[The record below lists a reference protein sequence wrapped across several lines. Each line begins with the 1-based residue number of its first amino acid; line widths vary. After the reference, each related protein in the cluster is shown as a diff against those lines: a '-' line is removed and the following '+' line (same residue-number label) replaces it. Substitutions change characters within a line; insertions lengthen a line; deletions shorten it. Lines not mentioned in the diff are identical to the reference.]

1 MEWDKQLQQL
11 SERLN
16 YMRDIFPDKHLE
28 DLSLLG
34 LQLDELR
41 HGIARG
47 TIKAPRE
54 GIESLENLFFFIE
67 CKLEDKL
74 TPMDKVRIVRHPQ
87 RVCLRDIL
95 ENVYD
100 NYTEI
105 GGQDEHTN
113 DPAMLIARAY
123 ITRRR
128 GKKVYNQS
136 VMVIGHEK
144 GHGEEFRN
152 GGSAKPWGNAKA
164 QHYMQVAETE
174 GIPIH
179 AYVFTPGGDPIED
192 YPGAAQQIARNIYEM
207 AGLEVPVVAVF
218 SEGGS
223 GGAEAVSLADKR
235 LMFSHGY
242 YSVISP
248 EGAAAIEGRLKRGE
262 RSSAELIERCA
273 ADLHLTADDNVRFG
287 YIDRVIQ
294 EPVLGARPYHF
305 EFFRS
310 IRQEVIRATDE
321 VVLSVRGSASLRAM
335 ALRGLRDREINLDDM
350 YVRWNLSKKARRRL
364 VEKRQKHFLKLSE
377 GTYFSGRS
385 WWKRV
390 TDEWSAKCSEMYNKL
405 KHDLY
410 LSKRRSVSN
419 ALEEANAEL
428 DMLKFRLTAPWR
440 RMRNAFNRKP
450 KPLATEEELT
460 ALSEWD
466 RTQERGDWAW
476 VSLKA
481 REDRAVTCPNSA
493 LHGCMDLWG
502 PDLYNEFAGVCTTCG
517 HHFPMEYQWLM
528 FNCFDEGSLF
538 EFNEEVQAGNP
549 LNFPGMDDRLAKAR
563 EQTGLRCACITFEA
577 KVEETQ
583 VVVAVLA
590 GSFRG
595 GSMGAAEGAKFVAA
609 AERARRKRFPF
620 IVYCHGTAGIR
631 IQEGTHGVIQMP
643 RCTVAVRRYVEAG
656 GLYLVIYDTNSYGG
670 PVASFLGCAHY
681 QFGIRSSNIGFAGPG
696 VIKNTT
702 GRDIPPDYHN
712 CYQALAR
719 GHIQG
724 VWDRRDVRTNLKQ
737 ALLTMGGRNLYY
749 R

>member
-47 TIKAPRE
+47 TIKDPRE
-54 GIESLENLFFFIE
+54 GSESLENLFFFIE

>member
-47 TIKAPRE
+47 TIKDPRE

-440 RMRNAFNRKP
+440 RMRNAFNRTP

>member
-47 TIKAPRE
+47 TIKDPRE

-440 RMRNAFNRKP
+440 RMRNAFNRTP

-476 VSLKA
+476 VSHKA

>member
-563 EQTGLRCACITFEA
+563 ELTGLRCACITFEA

>member
-1 MEWDKQLQQL
+1 M
-11 SERLN
+11 
-16 YMRDIFPDKHLE
+16 
-28 DLSLLG
+28 
-34 LQLDELR
+34 
-41 HGIARG
+41 
-47 TIKAPRE
+47 
-54 GIESLENLFFFIE
+54 
-67 CKLEDKL
+67 
-74 TPMDKVRIVRHPQ
+74 
-87 RVCLRDIL
+87 
-95 ENVYD
+95 
-100 NYTEI
+100 
-105 GGQDEHTN
+105 
-113 DPAMLIARAY
+113 
-123 ITRRR
+123 
-128 GKKVYNQS
+128 
-136 VMVIGHEK
+136 
-144 GHGEEFRN
+144 
-152 GGSAKPWGNAKA
+152 
-164 QHYMQVAETE
+164 
-174 GIPIH
+174 
-179 AYVFTPGGDPIED
+179 
-192 YPGAAQQIARNIYEM
+192 
-207 AGLEVPVVAVF
+207 
-218 SEGGS
+218 
-223 GGAEAVSLADKR
+223 
-235 LMFSHGY
+235 
-242 YSVISP
+242 
-248 EGAAAIEGRLKRGE
+248 
-262 RSSAELIERCA
+262 
-273 ADLHLTADDNVRFG
+273 RFG

-321 VVLSVRGSASLRAM
+321 VVLSVRGPASLRAM

-350 YVRWNLSKKARRRL
+350 YVRWNLSKKARLRL
-364 VEKRQKHFLKLSE
+364 VEKRQKHFLRLSE

-428 DMLKFRLTAPWR
+428 DILKYRLTAPWR
-440 RMRNAFNRKP
+440 RMRSAFNRTP

-466 RTQERGDWAW
+466 RTQERGDWTW
-476 VSLKA
+476 VSPKA
-481 REDRAVTCPNSA
+481 HEDRAVTCPNSA
-493 LHGCMDLWG
+493 LHGCMDLWA

-528 FNCFDEGSLF
+528 FNCFDDGSIS

-549 LNFPGMDDRLAKAR
+549 LAFPGMDERLATAR
-563 EQTGLRCACITFEA
+563 EKTGLRCACITFEA
-577 KVEETQ
+577 RVEGTQ
-583 VVVAVLA
+583 AVVAVLA
-590 GSFRG
+590 GAFRG
-595 GSMGAAEGAKFVAA
+595 GSVGAAEGAKFVAA

-681 QFGIRSSNIGFAGPG
+681 QFAIRSSNIGFAGPG

>member
-47 TIKAPRE
+47 TIKDPRE

-528 FNCFDEGSLF
+528 FNYFDEGSLF

>member
-11 SERLN
+11 SERLS
-16 YMRDIFPDKHLE
+16 YMRDIFPDKHTE

-41 HGIARG
+41 QGIARG
-47 TIKAPRE
+47 TVKDPHE

-179 AYVFTPGGDPIED
+179 AYVFTPGGDPVED

-207 AGLEVPVVAVF
+207 AGLEVPVVAIF

-223 GGAEAVSLADKR
+223 GGAEAISLADKR

-262 RSSAELIERCA
+262 RSSPELVERCA
-273 ADLHLTADDNVRFG
+273 ADLHLTAEDNVRFG

-321 VVLSVRGSASLRAM
+321 VVLSVRGPASLRAM

-390 TDEWSAKCSEMYNKL
+390 TDEWSARCSEMYNKL

-440 RMRNAFNRKP
+440 RMRNAFNKSP

-466 RTQERGDWAW
+466 RTQERGDWVW
-476 VSLKA
+476 VSPKA
-481 REDRAVTCPNSA
+481 QEDRAVTCPNSA
-493 LHGCMDLWG
+493 LHGCMDLWA

-528 FNCFDEGSLF
+528 FNCFDEGSMF

-549 LNFPGMDDRLAKAR
+549 LAFPGMDERLAKAR
-563 EQTGLRCACITFEA
+563 EKTGLRCACITFEA
-577 KVEETQ
+577 KVEGTQ
-583 VVVAVLA
+583 AVVAVLA

-595 GSMGAAEGAKFVAA
+595 GSVGAAEGAKFVAA

-681 QFGIRSSNIGFAGPG
+681 QFAIRSSNIGFAGPG